1 MTKNKANPAVQVPK
15 EQTRKQLSRA
25 EREARMRR
33 RIINSVGGILAVV
46 ALVIVFGLIREAF
59 IKPTEP
65 VATVNGQ
72 AISTSEFQ
80 SRAKLVRAQL
90 RQQAEFAQNIGDTQ
104 SLDNISTQ
112 LQQPTMLGSQV
123 LNGMVDELLLA
134 QAAKDFNVSVS
145 PEEVDTTI
153 DEQFG
158 YQRNPP
164 TPAPTNTP
172 RPTPTASGPVTQT
185 ATPPPTPPPTATPVS
200 QESARQSYQDYLRAL
215 QVSDQDYRKYVGQN
229 LLGNKV
235 RDALAATVPT
245 TTEQIKFQYIRIET
259 SAMPTVTEL
268 LTTDGFA
275 AIYQAIVSN
284 TFPYSSSVFASEVD
298 WVPREA
304 ISSTEEIGPAVMEA
318 FFSTPVG
325 QMTPITPNPAGT
337 ASYVALILDKGFE
350 PLSGGF
356 LQQAQSKWVEDWLNE
371 RRAQAIYL
379 TWADRVPTTP

>member
-1 MTKNKANPAVQVPK
+1 MSKNKTNPAVQVPK

-25 EREARMRR
+25 EREARLRR
-33 RIINSVGGILAVV
+33 RILYSVGGVLAVV

-72 AISTSEFQ
+72 AISTAEFQ
-80 SRAKLVRAQL
+80 SRVKLVRAQL
-90 RQQAEFAQNIGDTQ
+90 RQQAEFAQTINDTQ
-104 SLDNISTQ
+104 SVENIVNQ

-134 QAAKDFNVSVS
+134 QAAPDFNVSVS
-145 PEEVDTTI
+145 PEEI
-153 DEQFG
+153 DAAIEEQFG

-185 ATPPPTPPPTATPVS
+185 ATPSPTPLPTATPIS
-200 QESARQSYQDYLRAL
+200 QESARQSYQDYLGAL
-215 QVSDQDYRKYVGQN
+215 QVSDQDYRKYMERN
-229 LLGNKV
+229 LLGEKV
-235 RDALAATVPT
+235 REALAGTVPT
-245 TTEQIKFQYIRIET
+245 TTEQIKFQYIRIDA
-259 SAMPTVTEL
+259 SGIPTVTDL
-268 LTTDGFA
+268 LAQNGFTA
-275 AIYQAIVSN
+275 TYQAILSS
-284 TFPYSSSVFASEVD
+284 TFPYTSSAFASEVD

-325 QMTPITPNPAGT
+325 QVTPVVSNPAGT
-337 ASYVALILDKGFE
+337 ASYAALIADKGVQ
-350 PLSGGF
+350 PLSSGF
-356 LQQAQSKWVEDWLNE
+356 LQQAQSKQVEDWLSA
-371 RRAQAIYL
+371 RRVQAIYL